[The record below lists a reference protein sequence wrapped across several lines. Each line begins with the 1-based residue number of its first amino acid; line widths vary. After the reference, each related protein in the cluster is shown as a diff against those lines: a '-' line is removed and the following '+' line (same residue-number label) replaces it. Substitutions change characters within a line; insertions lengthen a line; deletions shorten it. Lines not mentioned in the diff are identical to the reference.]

1 MKSPKHFLKT
11 AFLLLVVFSLSA
23 ANCDQKSRKFMEK
36 GKITLNPTE
45 IVNINGRLEF
55 SATMNYQ
62 TEDIKS
68 SDSLEVRFYLS
79 NSQIETLLGSF
90 KDADL
95 AEEPLARKRT
105 KNFKTTW
112 FSKVPITNIEIETVL
127 YKKGKVKTLPRV
139 IVGTIVSKPAD
150 RP

>member
-1 MKSPKHFLKT
+1 MKSPNHFLKA
-11 AFLLLVVFSLSA
+11 AFLLLAVFSLSA

-36 GKITLNPTE
+36 GKITLSPKE

-55 SATMNYQ
+55 SATMDYN

-68 SDSLEVRFYLS
+68 SDSLEVRFYLY

-90 KDADL
+90 KDSAL
-95 AEEPLARKRT
+95 ATEPLTRKRT
-105 KNFKTTW
+105 ETFKTTW

-127 YKKGKVKTLPRV
+127 YKNGKQKTLPRV
-139 IVGTIVSKPAD
+139 TVGTIVSKPAD

>member
-1 MKSPKHFLKT
+1 
-11 AFLLLVVFSLSA
+11 
-23 ANCDQKSRKFMEK
+23 MEK

-55 SATMNYQ
+55 SATMDYR
-62 TEDIKS
+62 TEDITS

-90 KDADL
+90 KDADF
-95 AEEPLARKRT
+95 AEEPLSRKRT
-105 KNFKTTW
+105 ETFKTTW

-127 YKKGKVKTLPRV
+127 YKNGKVKTLPRV